1 MKHKNI
7 HINCE
12 LIADDS
18 QLEALR
24 QIEEDCSG
32 CGKRRLKLTELINIA
47 IRDELTEAERKAV
60 ELFWFKG
67 LKVSETARYLGVSCA
82 TITKTL
88 DRAKLRLFNALKYA
102 VLYSLDLTDCP
113 EITENA
119 SEIARNAELFI
130 RRKLDGN
137 KNPTEGA
144 ERS

>member
-1 MKHKNI
+1 MKRKDI
-7 HINCE
+7 HINFE

-24 QIEEDCSG
+24 KIEEDCSD
-32 CGKRRLKLTELINIA
+32 CESIGKRRLSLTELINIA

-67 LKVSETARYLGVSCA
+67 MKVSEATRYLGVSSA

-102 VLYSLDLTDCP
+102 VLYNLDLSDCP

-119 SEIARNAELFI
+119 SEIAKNAEVFLK
-130 RRKLDGN
+130 RKLKDI
-137 KNPTEGA
+137 
-144 ERS
+144 